1 MFKLKRIHE
10 NKAGSSCPKRFLAL
24 SKELDPKGICTS
36 SKKYQDIKLEEL
48 EEKKETLSADTYE
61 KMKFSITEKAC
72 LCVGLANA
80 SYLENNI
87 KIKGQSQG
95 VIICPGPNMAYF
107 DQEVSLSKMVQHIYG
122 NASVLRVSNRP
133 NLFVK
138 ELKMY
143 IDYLKNE
150 IGEVSNEVTTAQ
162 IKKLNL
168 FKNNLLEGIGYYE
181 NLFSSTHF
189 FENLKKEIQNQL
201 QFYKA
206 ELSEIKIPELV
217 LV

>member
-1 MFKLKRIHE
+1 
-10 NKAGSSCPKRFLAL
+10 
-24 SKELDPKGICTS
+24 
-36 SKKYQDIKLEEL
+36 
-48 EEKKETLSADTYE
+48 
-61 KMKFSITEKAC
+61 
-72 LCVGLANA
+72 
-80 SYLENNI
+80 
-87 KIKGQSQG
+87 
-95 VIICPGPNMAYF
+95 
-107 DQEVSLSKMVQHIYG
+107 
-122 NASVLRVSNRP
+122 
-133 NLFVK
+133 VK

-168 FKNNLLEGIGYYE
+168 FKNNLLEGISYYE

>member
-1 MFKLKRIHE
+1 
-10 NKAGSSCPKRFLAL
+10 
-24 SKELDPKGICTS
+24 
-36 SKKYQDIKLEEL
+36 
-48 EEKKETLSADTYE
+48 
-61 KMKFSITEKAC
+61 MKFSITEKAC

-80 SYLENNI
+80 SYLENDI

-150 IGEVSNEVTTAQ
+150 ISDVSNEVTTAQ
-162 IKKLNL
+162 IKKLKA
-168 FKNNLLEGIGYYE
+168 FKSNLLEGNGYYE
-181 NLFSSTHF
+181 DLFSTTHF

-201 QFYKA
+201 QYYKA